1 MRHVAGQLGVFYE
14 RNGIIVQIREYLI
27 GVTAAALICGI
38 VKTFL
43 PDKGGT
49 GTVVKTLL
57 AVAMLL
63 VVVKPLTGM
72 RTEGL
77 FDWTEDISADAQ
89 GIVSDAEFVSKEAM
103 RSRIKEQTQA
113 YILAKAQSLGTQLEV
128 SVVLSDDMLAQ
139 PVGVRITGA
148 VSPYAKQVL
157 MQAITDDLGID
168 REAQQWI
175 G

>member
-1 MRHVAGQLGVFYE
+1 M
-14 RNGIIVQIREYLI
+14 QIREYLI

-38 VKTFL
+38 VKALL

-49 GTVVKTLL
+49 GTVVRTLL

-63 VVVKPLTGM
+63 ASVQPLTGV
-72 RTEGL
+72 TANGL
-77 FDWTEDISADAQ
+77 LDWTDDISADANK
-89 GIVSDAEFVSKEAM
+89 IVSDAEFASKEAM
-103 RSRIKEQTQA
+103 HARIKEQSEA
-113 YILAKAQSLGTQLEV
+113 YILAKAESLGAQLEV
-128 SVVLSDDMLAQ
+128 SVSLSDDMLAQ

-157 MQAITDDLGID
+157 MQTITDDLGID